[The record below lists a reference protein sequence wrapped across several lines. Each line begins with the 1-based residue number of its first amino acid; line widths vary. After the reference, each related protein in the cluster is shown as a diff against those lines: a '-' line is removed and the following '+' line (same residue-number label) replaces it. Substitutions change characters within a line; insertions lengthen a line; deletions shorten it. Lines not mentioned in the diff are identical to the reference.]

1 MARGAVG
8 EIALGDCDGLTEG
21 DCDGVAEGDCDGVAE
36 GDCDGVAE
44 GDCEGVAAG
53 VSEGAMLGGVRPDCG
68 CAKAALAS
76 ASNTAAAIDL
86 RIIGALL

>member
-1 MARGAVG
+1 MPPMARGAVG

-21 DCDGVAEGDCDGVAE
+21 DCDGVTESDCDGVSA
-36 GDCDGVAE
+36 

-76 ASNTAAAIDL
+76 ASNAAAAIDL

>member
-8 EIALGDCDGLTEG
+8 EIALGDCDGLT
-21 DCDGVAEGDCDGVAE
+21 EGDCDGVAE